1 MKYFTNL
8 ASKIKQHPKL
18 QFALYVAVF
27 YVLLM
32 AMYLYVIHANLSTAP
47 TFVYSQF

>member
-1 MKYFTNL
+1 MKHFTSL
-8 ASKIKQHPKL
+8 ACRIKAHPKL
-18 QFALYVAVF
+18 QFALYVAAF